1 MARLSDLT
9 QTLSHSTGVT
19 QTSLSVIARV
29 LREAGLVATGT
40 RGPGANMGP
49 RDLATL
55 LLAIGVQGP
64 HLKTADI
71 VKAVGAQTL
80 ASMSHINATP
90 INYVGDDPASMGL
103 HLGQN
108 LIQTLSDI
116 IERYAVPN
124 PMASTLD
131 QARLSSTPLPESGLK
146 GDDGFAAAVQKLT
159 EEIAL
164 TEEDR
169 TPSSLKIRITR
180 RDKFYFSS
188 ITVGDVEG
196 RLILL
201 SFSQTGEIEPV
212 VAKHIGM
219 ETTVTIN
226 TLVTHSAICR
236 MRNIDMCE
244 HSFYRNQ
251 GR

>member
-9 QTLSHSTGVT
+9 RTLSQSTGVT

-40 RGPGANMGP
+40 RGPGASMGP

-71 VKAVGAQTL
+71 VKTVGAQTL
-80 ASMSHINATP
+80 ASTSHINATLSD
-90 INYVGDDPASMGL
+90 YVGDDPGGMGL
-103 HLGQN
+103 HLGQD

-116 IERYAVPN
+116 IERYDVTPST
-124 PMASTLD
+124 STLD
-131 QARLSSTPLPESGLK
+131 RTHLSSAPLPESGLK
-146 GDDGFAAAVQKLT
+146 ENDRFALSLQGLT
-159 EEIAL
+159 EEIIL
-164 TEEDR
+164 PEEDR
-169 TPSSLKIRITR
+169 TPSSIKISITR
-180 RDKFYFSS
+180 RDKFYLPS

-196 RLILL
+196 RLFLI
-201 SFSQTGEIEPV
+201 SFSQSGEIDT
-212 VAKHIGM
+212 AASQHIGM
-219 ETTVTIN
+219 EITVTISSC
-226 TLVTHSAICR
+226 VTHSAICR
-236 MRNIDMCE
+236 MRNMDFCE
-244 HSFYRNQ
+244 HSFSPNK